1 MNLLAELK
9 RRNVIRMAGL
19 YLVGAWLIVQVGET
33 LLPLYDTPAWVMKT
47 LIALLAMGFVPAV
60 VFSWLYELTPDGLKR
75 DSGML
80 ADNPVALRTAR
91 RLDQLTLVG
100 VVALLA
106 VIAADRFWPRAGP
119 GSTSVATTIDSATG
133 ASRASPLPVSDD
145 ETAPPPEKSIAV
157 LPFVNMSADADNEYF
172 SDGISEEILNALARS
187 SDLHVAARTSSFAFK
202 GKSLEVPEIA
212 RELHVRMVLEGSVR
226 KQGDRVRVTA
236 QLIDASSG
244 FHVLSKTFD
253 RELKDI
259 FAIQDEIAE
268 AISDELKVTLGSGP
282 RTGDNSVG
290 TTNIEAYDLYLR
302 GLGQWQSRTAENLLA
317 ARDSFQRAIAADE
330 RFAQAWAGLALLYAV
345 LPEYSNET
353 SYAEAISLGREAAER
368 ALVLDPGLPETYAAL
383 GSFEKTE
390 LHGATGVA
398 LLERAIALRPSF
410 ATAHQWLGTALVP
423 SGEIDRGLAAMRR
436 ASQLDPRSV
445 IVASNTASML
455 LVDGRNDEAIAA
467 CTEALKY
474 APDSILCTPVL
485 GMAYLVEGKTG
496 LARDYYTRFVTAWSP
511 AAIGEVGRYFDAL
524 SGKGDRHAYAVRLS
538 KVTRDVWNDPHSG
551 MPFTNLD
558 IPPMLV
564 LLGENDLV
572 LRFIAGQEVGT
583 LLTLSWS
590 LLMPVMDP
598 VRCDPQFQAV
608 LTRAGLRD
616 TRFDKIC
623 MGKS

>member
-212 RELHVRMVLEGSVR
+212 RELELGMILRLGPGELR
-226 KQGDRVRVTA
+226 
-236 QLIDASSG
+236 SG
-244 FHVLSKTFD
+244 GH
-253 RELKDI
+253 
-259 FAIQDEIAE
+259 
-268 AISDELKVTLGSGP
+268 
-282 RTGDNSVG
+282 
-290 TTNIEAYDLYLR
+290 
-302 GLGQWQSRTAENLLA
+302 
-317 ARDSFQRAIAADE
+317 ARDSILADAVEAIIAAVYLDGGMDE
-330 RFAQAWAGLALLYAV
+330 A
-345 LPEYSNET
+345 
-353 SYAEAISLGREAAER
+353 R
-368 ALVLDPGLPETYAAL
+368 ALVRRLLGGRLTQPTPETRRKDPKTRLQEHLQAVGRAL
-383 GSFEKTE
+383 PQYQ
-390 LHGATGVA
+390 V
-398 LLERAIALRPSF
+398 
-410 ATAHQWLGTALVP
+410 
-423 SGEIDRGLAAMRR
+423 
-436 ASQLDPRSV
+436 
-445 IVASNTASML
+445 
-455 LVDGRNDEAIAA
+455 VDIKGDQHDQTFRVR
-467 CTEALKY
+467 C
-474 APDSILCTPVL
+474 S
-485 GMAYLVEGKTG
+485 TG
-496 LARDYYTRFVTAWSP
+496 LADDTVGEGPSRRKAEQ
-511 AAIGEVGRYFDAL
+511 AAARKMLECIGEQR
-524 SGKGDRHAYAVRLS
+524 K
-538 KVTRDVWNDPHSG
+538 
-551 MPFTNLD
+551 
-558 IPPMLV
+558 
-564 LLGENDLV
+564 
-572 LRFIAGQEVGT
+572 
-583 LLTLSWS
+583 
-590 LLMPVMDP
+590 
-598 VRCDPQFQAV
+598 
-608 LTRAGLRD
+608 
-616 TRFDKIC
+616 
-623 MGKS
+623 